1 MSRTAFDALLKFQE
15 EKTVNSNLYK
25 INEVTQHKYYQVP
38 KELYTNPRYKT
49 TINNDAKMLYAM
61 LLDRMELSRTNGWI
75 EDDGTIFLIFKR
87 EDLADML
94 GICTTTVWRAIKQL
108 KEVGLI
114 EEKRQG
120 LNRPEEKEPESIE
133 KEITS
138 SSSAPST
145 SILSS
150 DIENLKDRTSTAERS
165 GDLKNKCQDISKLK
179 PNKTDNNKPEY
190 NDTDNNEPESLNK
203 AEKENFIKL
212 NSS

>member
-1 MSRTAFDALLKFQE
+1 M
-15 EKTVNSNLYK
+15 NNNLYK

-49 TINNDAKMLYAM
+49 VINNDAKMLYAL
-61 LLDRMELSRTNGWI
+61 LLDRMELSRTNGWV

-94 GICTTTVWRAIKQL
+94 GICVTTVWRAIKQL

-120 LNRPEEKEPESIE
+120 LNRPNLIYIGKIDYSVPNEEVTETDKIVVDDNTSEPF
-133 KEITS
+133 
-138 SSSAPST
+138 
-145 SILSS
+145 LSS
-150 DIENLKDRTSTAERS
+150 DIENLKVRTFTAEKS
-165 GDLKNKCQDISKLK
+165 GVLNNKSQDISDLK
-179 PNKTDNNKPEY
+179 P
-190 NDTDNNEPESLNK
+190 NDTDNINNPDFIDTDDIETESIYK
-203 AEKENFIKL
+203 AKEKNIIAN

>member
-1 MSRTAFDALLKFQE
+1 M
-15 EKTVNSNLYK
+15 NSNLYK

-49 TINNDAKMLYAM
+49 TINNDAKMLYAL

-94 GICTTTVWRAIKQL
+94 GIRTTTVWRAIKQL

-120 LNRPEEKEPESIE
+120 LNRPNLIYIGKIDYSVPEEKEPEND
-133 KEITS
+133 KDEITDTLS
-138 SSSAPST
+138 NDTTP
-145 SILSS
+145 ILSS
-150 DIENLKDRTSTAERS
+150 DIENLKDRAFTAERS
-165 GDLKNKCQDISKLK
+165 GVLKNKCQDISKLK

-190 NDTDNNEPESLNK
+190 NDTDDNEPESLNK
-203 AEKENFIKL
+203 AEKENFTEL